1 LAYPPIPLDDLISE
15 LQNLFNQGPF
25 NVLKYLKEK
34 VSIVL
39 QSDVALVLGILLFPE
54 LLNRIVSLELDNLVL
69 YEAEIIPLC

>member
-1 LAYPPIPLDDLISE
+1 MAYPPIPLDDLISE